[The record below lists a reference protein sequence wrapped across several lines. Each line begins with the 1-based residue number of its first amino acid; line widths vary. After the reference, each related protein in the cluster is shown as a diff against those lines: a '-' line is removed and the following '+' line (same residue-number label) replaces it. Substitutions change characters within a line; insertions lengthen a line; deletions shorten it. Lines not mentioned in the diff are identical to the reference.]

1 MKLKRTM
8 LRLLL
13 FFSLLPVCIFG
24 IVSIYE
30 TNRKIDDMTQCN
42 LEAVS
47 QNQIASIQNFAKDRK
62 SEMEMVANYQLTKD
76 AVKYSNGTSQTP
88 VDKAYMDSVLRENQ
102 KYGTFVAS
110 VSVMDSSFH
119 VVGSSEE
126 YEISGISQLKETD
139 EKFHTGRFIIGNV
152 YERQTDDG
160 LKKIVPA
167 YIGIYDGDEI
177 IGYVAEELDTAYFDE
192 LRLNMDSLAD
202 GTFYL
207 LDGNNTI
214 ITAGNTTEQKSL
226 KSFVTNSSERND
238 FHKKWVAIDHEAN
251 PSGEI
256 RYKYGG
262 QNYITYYANVEN
274 TDWSIRVTENLSA
287 QEESVKSYSVL
298 IVVILGILAVG
309 VTITEDF
316 MAQRILHPIENIMQT
331 FHHIKETQDYSLR
344 IPVTSNDEVGKMSES
359 INELLEYIEEE
370 KIYEKAMQRKLK
382 DQAENDPLTGI
393 KNKRAIEEKIL
404 DMIEVSVETDK
415 RITLGFLDIDDF
427 RDFNTNYGHQTGDEV
442 IRFVA
447 QALKQNIKGE
457 AGRIGGDE
465 FVFCYVG
472 RIEQDEIMK
481 EVEKMLAHLRD
492 GYEEPVSRKKIPV
505 PCSIGIVTSNG
516 GKLDYMELIRKADQ
530 AMYEAKKKG
539 KNTFVLMNV

>member
-88 VDKAYMDSVLRENQ
+88 VDKAYLDSVLRENK

-110 VSVMDSSFH
+110 VSVMDSSFY

-192 LRLNMDSLAD
+192 LRLNMDFLAD

-226 KSFVTNSSERND
+226 KSF
-238 FHKKWVAIDHEAN
+238 DHEAN

-331 FHHIKETQDYSLR
+331 FHHIQETQDYSLR
-344 IPVTSNDEVGKMSES
+344 IPVTSNDEV
-359 INELLEYIEEE
+359 
-370 KIYEKAMQRKLK
+370 
-382 DQAENDPLTGI
+382 
-393 KNKRAIEEKIL
+393 
-404 DMIEVSVETDK
+404 
-415 RITLGFLDIDDF
+415 
-427 RDFNTNYGHQTGDEV
+427 
-442 IRFVA
+442 
-447 QALKQNIKGE
+447 
-457 AGRIGGDE
+457 
-465 FVFCYVG
+465 
-472 RIEQDEIMK
+472 
-481 EVEKMLAHLRD
+481 
-492 GYEEPVSRKKIPV
+492 
-505 PCSIGIVTSNG
+505 
-516 GKLDYMELIRKADQ
+516 
-530 AMYEAKKKG
+530 
-539 KNTFVLMNV
+539 

>member
-88 VDKAYMDSVLRENQ
+88 VDKAYLDSVLRENK

-110 VSVMDSSFH
+110 VSVMDSSFY

-192 LRLNMDSLAD
+192 LRLNMDFLAD

-238 FHKKWVAIDHEAN
+238 FHEKWVAIDHEAN

-256 RYKYGG
+256 RYTYGG
-262 QNYITYYANVEN
+262 QNYITY
-274 TDWSIRVTENLSA
+274 
-287 QEESVKSYSVL
+287 
-298 IVVILGILAVG
+298 
-309 VTITEDF
+309 
-316 MAQRILHPIENIMQT
+316 
-331 FHHIKETQDYSLR
+331 
-344 IPVTSNDEVGKMSES
+344 
-359 INELLEYIEEE
+359 
-370 KIYEKAMQRKLK
+370 
-382 DQAENDPLTGI
+382 
-393 KNKRAIEEKIL
+393 
-404 DMIEVSVETDK
+404 
-415 RITLGFLDIDDF
+415 
-427 RDFNTNYGHQTGDEV
+427 
-442 IRFVA
+442 
-447 QALKQNIKGE
+447 
-457 AGRIGGDE
+457 
-465 FVFCYVG
+465 
-472 RIEQDEIMK
+472 
-481 EVEKMLAHLRD
+481 
-492 GYEEPVSRKKIPV
+492 
-505 PCSIGIVTSNG
+505 
-516 GKLDYMELIRKADQ
+516 
-530 AMYEAKKKG
+530 
-539 KNTFVLMNV
+539 